1 MNTINYFITD
11 DTGLVIKTGVCQQET
26 IDMNTGGHSNVH
38 IGIAPHGRWRYID
51 GEFISA
57 EPPVTYVQQRQLEYP
72 PMLDFADALY
82 WQSKGDDSKMV
93 AYIAACDEVKRKYPK
108 I

>member
-26 IDMNTGGHSNVH
+26 INMNTDGHTNVH
-38 IGIAPHGRWRYID
+38 IGIAPHGRWRYVD

-57 EPPVTYVQQRQLEYP
+57 EPPITYAQERQLRYP
-72 PMLDFADALY
+72 PIQDLADAIY
-82 WQSKGDDSKMV
+82 WQANGDDSKMT
-93 AYIAACDEVKRKYPK
+93 AYLEKCRQVKENIPK
-108 I
+108 F

>member
-1 MNTINYFITD
+1 MIDYFITD
-11 DTGLVIKTGVCQQET
+11 ESGLITHLGTCQAELLEH
-26 IDMNTGGHSNVH
+26 NTSGLGLVH
-38 IGIAPHGRWRYID
+38 IGIAPPGRWRFCD

-72 PMLDFADALY
+72 PMQDFADALY